1 MNPEFGE
8 RQMLHT
14 KGILPFGLWGVLA
27 GLPLL
32 LLVIWNWTDPLPP
45 AWDEAQHLLQAQAFG
60 AHLRR
65 FRWDPL
71 WWQQFLHLNQR
82 YPPLVYWLGI
92 PLAVAHP
99 FSRAD
104 GQLLN
109 LLVLGILALVTQ
121 RIGRRVYA
129 SMEIGLRHADA
140 TGWLAAGLLLLY
152 PGITSLAHVYMLELV
167 LVLTVALAFWAMLAY
182 WQEPSW
188 QGAVGVGAAVA
199 AVLLTKWTGVLFLL
213 LPLTVLMGRALWKGL
228 KGKGWQ
234 KGIPL
239 AQIGLGMGVTLLLCW
254 PWYRANWLFVLSNGF
269 GYTSTAHYYIT
280 CAAGSLC
287 WWTTYL
293 RLLPQQMSPFL
304 CGLPLLAL
312 WPWAWKPVVTLGRW
326 HERASEPEA
335 PQKLGW
341 GSLNGQEPVLW
352 ATYGSGYLLYTLVD
366 IKDVRFTL
374 PLLPLLAVLSAGGI
388 QQAWA
393 GLQER
398 LHQSGF
404 PFGGPRGGVW
414 VGLVLGSLALW
425 NFGQPFT
432 PGVAAFGQGMQM
444 RWQGQHPEQELT
456 DWIAL
461 HAANGNGSWV
471 QPGLTTTLG
480 VLPNTE
486 LISSETLTYLAA
498 LHRWPVTFRAAGQTP
513 WPELE
518 LSLLEGFVDAEGE
531 QGIVGPYGPAKEQ
544 IRQHLRNSPDWR
556 QDPVVDLPA
565 VGRLRTY
572 SPRWPQVTVQEA
584 PIEAVEVELGE
595 ITPLPELGI
604 PAWRLQWQGP
614 AKNLA
619 QTLVWARLE
628 NEQGQVLAERAW
640 VLGQNRL
647 QPNSKGNW
655 LVEEILALP
664 LTDSLEDAL
673 EPEGSSFSR
682 ILYLEWQPPQGIRHS
697 LRQPWTGSTSTPLAE
712 GSRLLAD
719 PLLPL
724 RQAAAA
730 ASVGDL
736 EALSL
741 HLNAWTT
748 LQYATFL
755 TDPDRTLTRQLL
767 EGEWQQAAAQGW
779 LSRQIQ
785 SHYELG
791 LLLVALLQPEA
802 AQSHFQQIV
811 ELDPEDDWARAYL
824 AFLRVLFTHDFVGVQ
839 GLRQEL
845 SSLVQPF
852 CQKTDLNL
860 DLAWVCSTFQ
870 AEQSSSI

>member
-8 RQMLHT
+8 RQMLPT
-14 KGILPFGLWGVLA
+14 KGILPLWGVLA

-129 SMEIGLRHADA
+129 AMEIGPRQADA

-213 LPLTVLMGRALWKGL
+213 LPLTVLTGRALWKGL

-254 PWYRANWLFVLSNGF
+254 PWYRANWLFVLSNGL
-269 GYTSTAHYYIT
+269 GYTSTAHYYIA

-287 WWTTYL
+287 WWTSYL
-293 RLLPQQMSPFL
+293 RLLPQQMSPLL

-312 WPWAWKPVVTLGRW
+312 WPWDPRQGVKGFFRATTWKS
-326 HERASEPEA
+326 ERYQGVAA
-335 PQKLGW
+335 
-341 GSLNGQEPVLW
+341 LW
-352 ATYGSGYLLYTLVD
+352 LTYGSGYLLYTLVD

-398 LHQSGF
+398 LHQSSSW
-404 PFGGPRGGVW
+404 PQGGLW
-414 VGLVLGSLALW
+414 VGLALGSLALW
-425 NFGQPFT
+425 NFGQPLT
-432 PGVAAFGQGMQM
+432 PGVAPFWTGIQM

-461 HAANGNGSWV
+461 RAANGSWV
-471 QPGLTTTLG
+471 QPGLTATLG

-518 LSLLEGFVDAEGE
+518 LSLLDGFVDAEGE

-544 IRQHLRNSPDWR
+544 IRQHLRTSPDWR

-572 SPRWPQVTVQEA
+572 SPRRPQVTLQEA
-584 PIEAVEVELGE
+584 PVEAAEVELEE

-628 NEQGQVLAERAW
+628 NQQGQVLAERAW

-647 QPNSKGNW
+647 QPNQTGNW
-655 LVEEILALP
+655 LVEEILTLP
-664 LTDSLEDAL
+664 LTDSREDAL
-673 EPEGSSFSR
+673 EPEGGLFSG
-682 ILYLEWQPPQGIRHS
+682 ILHLEWQPPQGSRHS
-697 LRQPWTGSTSTPLAE
+697 LRQPWAGSTSTSTPLKK
-712 GSRLLAD
+712 GSLAD

-724 RQAAAA
+724 RQAAHAA
-730 ASVGDL
+730 AMGDL
-736 EALSL
+736 EGLSL

-779 LSRQIQ
+779 ISRQTQ

-852 CQKTDLNL
+852 CQRADLNL
-860 DLAWVCSTFQ
+860 DLAWVCSALQ